1 MTEEIEVTRTYLE
14 LNDRSA
20 LHSARIHDAD
30 IRVDRAAR
38 CTVSFYRYL
47 YREVGKLYHWHDRY
61 DWDDETVQ
69 RNIDNPRIAIWVMYV
84 AGVPA
89 GYFELSR
96 EADASVEIV
105 HFGLLP
111 EFIGHGLGK
120 HLLAVATEEAWRD
133 GARSIWLHTCTLDNK
148 AALPNY
154 IKRGFVPFREEK
166 YKVIRDVG
174 TRGRGT

>member
-1 MTEEIEVTRTYLE
+1 MTGQSEVTRTYLE
-14 LNDRSA
+14 LSDRSA
-20 LHSARIHDAD
+20 FRSARIHDAD
-30 IRVDRAAR
+30 IRVERAVR

-47 YREVGKLYHWHDRY
+47 YREVGDSYHWHDRNK
-61 DWDDETVQ
+61 WGDDVVQ

-96 EADASVEIV
+96 GDDSSVEIV

-120 HLLAVATEEAWRD
+120 HLLTVAVEEAWRD
-133 GARSIWLHTCTLDNK
+133 GANRVWLHTCTLDNR

-166 YKVIRDVG
+166 YYVVHDPEFM
-174 TRGRGT
+174 TNSN

>member
-14 LNDRSA
+14 LNDRTGFRA
-20 LHSARIHDAD
+20 ARIDDDD
-30 IRVDRAAR
+30 IRVVRTAR

-47 YREVGKLYHWHDRY
+47 YREVGERYHWRDRNN
-61 DWDDETVQ
+61 WNDETVQ

-89 GYFELSR
+89 GYFELCR
-96 EADASVEIV
+96 HADASVEIV

-111 EFIGHGLGK
+111 EFMGHGLGK
-120 HLLAVATEEAWRD
+120 HLLTVATEEAWRD
-133 GARSIWLHTCTLDNK
+133 GARRVWLHTCSLDDK

-154 IKRGFVPFREEK
+154 LKRGYVPFREEK
-166 YKVIRDVG
+166 YNVSP
-174 TRGRGT
+174 

>member
-1 MTEEIEVTRTYLE
+1 MTGQSEVTRTYLE
-14 LNDRSA
+14 LSDRSA
-20 LHSARIHDAD
+20 FRSARIHDAD
-30 IRVDRAAR
+30 IRVERAVR

-47 YREVGKLYHWHDRY
+47 YREVGDSYHWHDRNK
-61 DWDDETVQ
+61 WGDDV
-69 RNIDNPRIAIWVMYV
+69 
-84 AGVPA
+84 VPA

-96 EADASVEIV
+96 GDDSSVEIV

-120 HLLAVATEEAWRD
+120 HLLTVAVEEAWRD
-133 GARSIWLHTCTLDNK
+133 GANRVWLHTCTLDNR

-166 YKVIRDVG
+166 YNVVHDPEFV
-174 TRGRGT
+174 TNSN